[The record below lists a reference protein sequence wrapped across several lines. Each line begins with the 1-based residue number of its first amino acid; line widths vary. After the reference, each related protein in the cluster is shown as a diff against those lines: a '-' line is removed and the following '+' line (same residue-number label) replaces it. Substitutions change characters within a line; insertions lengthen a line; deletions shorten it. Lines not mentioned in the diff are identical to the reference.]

1 MRASQEARS
10 PVSSLFIEYHG
21 SVTSRQTYL
30 LACIIFVVFLGFSL
44 ARLDGYA
51 HDETAAHFPNALN
64 FYTNGLAATFNSQY
78 SAANTPLPYI
88 IVALAAKLTSPTLI
102 VARVV
107 TCVTSFL
114 VFLVVVRLL
123 EITGT
128 ARFLG
133 FGVLFYP
140 YLFLNSFVFYA
151 VNYGLLFALLALMFI
166 LHTPRNASYV
176 HDLIAGLFL
185 ALAVLCQ
192 QFYLVIPLAVLIS
205 RLVHTA
211 DEQEGMRRLS
221 IRRAILSTA
230 LLSAPM
236 IVPFLLFIAWGGL
249 THPNFREQAIGCYPS
264 PVVASLTVTGFYF
277 LPFLFQSFRTVT
289 RTRFLSA
296 LVVSVL
302 LVLAFR
308 PDFADK
314 YGPGAFAGVVHHL
327 IALSGRMHEVVPV
340 LLTIGLTLS
349 GILVLMGAWSRLS
362 LRREYFL
369 FASCLLLTLA
379 YSFFTFI
386 GERHLLGFMVFLF
399 LLVLP
404 WVRKPLDRLYPAGMA
419 VIGIG
424 YFFWWLYFKWA

>member
-1 MRASQEARS
+1 MLPRQRDRRHLL
-10 PVSSLFIEYHG
+10 SLFHG

-30 LACIIFVVFLGFSL
+30 LAGVIFVVFLGLSL
-44 ARLDGYA
+44 ARLNGYA

-64 FYTNGLAATFNSQY
+64 FYTNGLGAMFNAQY
-78 SAANTPLPYI
+78 SAANTPLPYV

-102 VARVV
+102 VARII
-107 TCVTSFL
+107 TCATSFL

-128 ARFLG
+128 ARFLA

-151 VNYGLLFALLALMFI
+151 VNYGLLFALPAVMFI
-166 LHTPRNASYV
+166 FHTPRNGSYV

-192 QFYLVIPLAVLIS
+192 QFYLVIPLAVLVS
-205 RLVHTA
+205 RLVHTG
-211 DEQEGMRRLS
+211 DEQDETRRPS
-221 IRRAILSTA
+221 VRRVILSTS

-236 IVPFLLFIAWGGL
+236 IVPSLLFIAWGGL
-249 THPNFREQAIGCYPS
+249 THPNFREQAIGCHPS
-264 PVVASLTVTGFYF
+264 TVVAILTVTGFYF
-277 LPFLFQSFRTVT
+277 FPFLFQSFRNVT
-289 RTRFLSA
+289 RRRLLAA
-296 LVVSVL
+296 LAVSVL
-302 LVLAFR
+302 LVLLFR
-308 PDFADK
+308 PDFTDK

-340 LLTIGLTLS
+340 LLTIGSTLS
-349 GILVLMGAWSRLS
+349 GSLVLMEAWSRLS

-369 FASCLLLTLA
+369 FASCLLLTAA
-379 YSFFTFI
+379 YSFFTYI
-386 GERHLLGFMVFLF
+386 GERHLLAFMVFLF

-404 WVRKPLDRLYPAGMA
+404 WLRRPLDRLYPAAMA

-424 YFFWWLYFKWA
+424 YFFWWVYFKWA